1 MDMKGRRE
9 RNMKTAT
16 NRFQNNA
23 HAAGTRVSA
32 AEGEN
37 LAESADS
44 QVKSSPIASDESLV
58 WDEEVLAAW
67 ESVRPWI
74 ATILAQFHLLADL
87 DDVHQEAFLRLCER
101 RHKYDSSRGTIGAWV
116 WIIAKSTVFDHLSHH
131 CDMAE
136 ELMSAVPEN
145 NVSAAVGDVESAAAE
160 VLQLLKA
167 AAETT
172 DYFRAIEIALW
183 FDGNAVKAAETW
195 GISAQAAQDS
205 RTRVHR
211 IGRVIARALLE
222 HEWRQV
228 HGIGESASVATLAA
242 CLPADA
248 GSLSYLEALAE
259 VGSVEELSIDRLM
272 ELTGLSRNSA
282 KKHAARTKKLLSIA
296 RSVVETGTI
305 TTMVPDG
312 AKK

>member
-1 MDMKGRRE
+1 MKQL
-9 RNMKTAT
+9 AT
-16 NRFQNNA
+16 ISKDSV

-44 QVKSSPIASDESLV
+44 QVKSSPVAADEGLV
-58 WDEEVLAAW
+58 WDEDVLAAW

-74 ATILAQFHLLADL
+74 ASILAQFHLLADL
-87 DDVHQEAFLRLCER
+87 DDVHQEVFLRLCEG

-116 WIIAKSTVFDHLSHH
+116 WIIAKSTVFDHLSHR

-136 ELMSAVPEN
+136 ELMSVVPEN
-145 NVSAAVGDVESAAAE
+145 SVSASVGDVESAAA

-172 DYFRAIEIALW
+172 DYFRAVEIALW

-195 GISAQAAQDS
+195 GISARAAQDS
-205 RTRVHR
+205 RARVHR

-222 HEWRQV
+222 YEWRQE
-228 HGIGESASVATLAA
+228 HGIVGSASVATLAA
-242 CLPADA
+242 CLPSDA

-259 VGSVEELSIDRLM
+259 VGSVAALSIDRLM
-272 ELTGLSRNSA
+272 ELTGLSRNLA

-305 TTMVPDG
+305 TTSECG
-312 AKK
+312 

>member
-1 MDMKGRRE
+1 
-9 RNMKTAT
+9 MKTAT

-44 QVKSSPIASDESLV
+44 QVKSSPVAADEGLV

-116 WIIAKSTVFDHLSHH
+116 WIIAKSTVFDHLSYR

-145 NVSAAVGDVESAAAE
+145 SVSAPVGDVESAAA

-172 DYFRAIEIALW
+172 DYFRAVEIALW

-228 HGIGESASVATLAA
+228 HSIGESASVATLAA

-259 VGSVEELSIDRLM
+259 VGSVEALSIDRLM

>member
-1 MDMKGRRE
+1 MKQL
-9 RNMKTAT
+9 AT
-16 NRFQNNA
+16 ISKDSV

-44 QVKSSPIASDESLV
+44 QVKSSPVAADEGLV

-74 ATILAQFHLLADL
+74 ASILAQFHLLADL
-87 DDVHQEAFLRLCER
+87 DDVHQEVFLRLCEG

-116 WIIAKSTVFDHLSHH
+116 WIIAKSTVFDHLSHR

-136 ELMSAVPEN
+136 ELMSVVPEN
-145 NVSAAVGDVESAAAE
+145 SVSAAVGDVESAAA

-172 DYFRAIEIALW
+172 DYFRAVEIALW

-195 GISAQAAQDS
+195 GISARAAQDS
-205 RTRVHR
+205 RARVHR

-222 HEWRQV
+222 YEWRQE
-228 HGIGESASVATLAA
+228 HGIVGSASVATLAA
-242 CLPADA
+242 CLPSDA
-248 GSLSYLEALAE
+248 GSLSYLESLAE
-259 VGSVEELSIDRLM
+259 VGSV
-272 ELTGLSRNSA
+272 
-282 KKHAARTKKLLSIA
+282 AAL
-296 RSVVETGTI
+296 
-305 TTMVPDG
+305 
-312 AKK
+312 

>member
-1 MDMKGRRE
+1 MKQL
-9 RNMKTAT
+9 AT
-16 NRFQNNA
+16 ISKDSV

-44 QVKSSPIASDESLV
+44 QVKSSPVAADEGLV

-116 WIIAKSTVFDHLSHH
+116 WIIAKSTVFDHLSHR
-131 CDMAE
+131 CEMTE

-145 NVSAAVGDVESAAAE
+145 SVSVPVGDVESAAA

-172 DYFRAIEIALW
+172 DYFRAVEIALW

-205 RTRVHR
+205 RARVHR

-222 HEWRQV
+222 YEWRQV
-228 HGIGESASVATLAA
+228 HGIVGSASVATLAA
-242 CLPADA
+242 CLPSDA

-305 TTMVPDG
+305 TTSEWG
-312 AKK
+312 

>member
-1 MDMKGRRE
+1 MKQL
-9 RNMKTAT
+9 AT
-16 NRFQNNA
+16 ISKDSV

-44 QVKSSPIASDESLV
+44 QVKSSPVAADEGLV

-74 ATILAQFHLLADL
+74 ASILAQFHLLADL
-87 DDVHQEAFLRLCER
+87 DDVHQEVFLRLCEG

-116 WIIAKSTVFDHLSHH
+116 WIIAKSTVFDHLSHR

-136 ELMSAVPEN
+136 ELMSVVPEN
-145 NVSAAVGDVESAAAE
+145 SVSAAVGDVESAAA

-172 DYFRAIEIALW
+172 DYFRAVEIALW

-211 IGRVIARALLE
+211 IGRVIARGLLE
-222 HEWRQV
+222 YEWRQV
-228 HGIGESASVATLAA
+228 HGIVGSASVATLAA

-259 VGSVEELSIDRLM
+259 VGSVEALSIDRLM

-305 TTMVPDG
+305 TTSEWG
-312 AKK
+312 

>member
-1 MDMKGRRE
+1 
-9 RNMKTAT
+9 MKTAT

-23 HAAGTRVSA
+23 HAATTRVA
-32 AEGEN
+32 GTCAQN

-44 QVKSSPIASDESLV
+44 QVKSSPVAADEGLV

-116 WIIAKSTVFDHLSHH
+116 WIIAKSTVFDHLSHR

-145 NVSAAVGDVESAAAE
+145 SVSAPVGDVESAAE

-172 DYFRAIEIALW
+172 DYFRAVEIALW

-205 RTRVHR
+205 RARVHR
-211 IGRVIARALLE
+211 IGRVITRALLE

-228 HGIGESASVATLAA
+228 HGIVGSASVATLAA

-259 VGSVEELSIDRLM
+259 VGSVEVLSIDRLM

-305 TTMVPDG
+305 ITSECG
-312 AKK
+312 

>member
-1 MDMKGRRE
+1 
-9 RNMKTAT
+9 MKTAT

-23 HAAGTRVSA
+23 HAATTRVA
-32 AEGEN
+32 EN
-37 LAESADS
+37 LAESVDS
-44 QVKSSPIASDESLV
+44 QVKSSPVAADEGLV

-74 ATILAQFHLLADL
+74 ASILAQFHLLADL
-87 DDVHQEAFLRLCER
+87 DDVHQEAFLKLCER

-116 WIIAKSTVFDHLSHH
+116 WIIAKSTVFDHLSHR

-136 ELMSAVPEN
+136 ELMFAVPEN
-145 NVSAAVGDVESAAAE
+145 SISAPVGDVESSAAE
-160 VLQLLKA
+160 VLQILKA
-167 AAETT
+167 AVDTT

-195 GISAQAAQDS
+195 DISVRAAQDS
-205 RTRVHR
+205 RARVYR
-211 IGRVIARALLE
+211 IGRVITRALLE

-228 HGIGESASVATLAA
+228 HGIVEPASVATLAA
-242 CLPADA
+242 CLPTES
-248 GSLSYLEALAE
+248 GSLSYLKALAE
-259 VGSVEELSIDRLM
+259 VGSVEALSIDRLM

-282 KKHAARTKKLLSIA
+282 KKYAARTKKLLSIA

-305 TTMVPDG
+305 ATFEEEV
-312 AKK
+312 

>member
-1 MDMKGRRE
+1 
-9 RNMKTAT
+9 MKTAT

-44 QVKSSPIASDESLV
+44 QVKSSPVAADEGLV

-116 WIIAKSTVFDHLSHH
+116 WIIAKSTVFDHLSHR
-131 CDMAE
+131 CEMAE
-136 ELMSAVPEN
+136 DLVSVVPEN
-145 NVSAAVGDVESAAAE
+145 SVSAAVGDVESAAA

-172 DYFRAIEIALW
+172 DYFRAVEIALW

-195 GISAQAAQDS
+195 GISPRAAQDS
-205 RTRVHR
+205 RARVHR

-222 HEWRQV
+222 YEWRQV

-259 VGSVEELSIDRLM
+259 VGSVEALSIDRLM
-272 ELTGLSRNSA
+272 ELTGLSRNLT

-305 TTMVPDG
+305 ITSECG
-312 AKK
+312 

>member
-1 MDMKGRRE
+1 MNMKGRRE
-9 RNMKTAT
+9 RRMKTAS
-16 NRFQNNA
+16 NYPKSNA
-23 HAAGTRVSA
+23 HAATTRVA
-32 AEGEN
+32 GTCAQN

-44 QVKSSPIASDESLV
+44 QVKSSPVAADEGLV

-87 DDVHQEAFLRLCER
+87 DDVHQEAFLRLCEG

-116 WIIAKSTVFDHLSHH
+116 WIIAKRTVFDHLSHR

-136 ELMSAVPEN
+136 ELMSVVPEN
-145 NVSAAVGDVESAAAE
+145 SVSAAVGDVESAAA

-172 DYFRAIEIALW
+172 DYFRAVEIALW

-195 GISAQAAQDS
+195 GISARAAQDS
-205 RTRVHR
+205 RARVHR

-222 HEWRQV
+222 YEWRQV
-228 HGIGESASVATLAA
+228 HGIVGSASVATLAA

-259 VGSVEELSIDRLM
+259 VGSVEVLSIDRLM
-272 ELTGLSRNSA
+272 ELTGLSRNLA

-305 TTMVPDG
+305 TTSECG
-312 AKK
+312 

>member
-1 MDMKGRRE
+1 MKQL
-9 RNMKTAT
+9 AT
-16 NRFQNNA
+16 ISKDSV

-44 QVKSSPIASDESLV
+44 QVKSSPVAADEGLV

-74 ATILAQFHLLADL
+74 ASILAQFHLLADL
-87 DDVHQEAFLRLCER
+87 DDVHQEVFLRLCEG

-116 WIIAKSTVFDHLSHH
+116 WIIAKSTVFDHLSHR

-136 ELMSAVPEN
+136 ELMSVVPEN
-145 NVSAAVGDVESAAAE
+145 SVSAAVGDVESAAA

-172 DYFRAIEIALW
+172 DYFRAVEIALW

-195 GISAQAAQDS
+195 GISARAAQDS
-205 RTRVHR
+205 RARVHR

-222 HEWRQV
+222 YEWRQE
-228 HGIGESASVATLAA
+228 HGIVGSASVATLAA
-242 CLPADA
+242 CLPSDA

-259 VGSVEELSIDRLM
+259 VGSVAALSIDRLM
-272 ELTGLSRNSA
+272 ELTGLSRNLA

-305 TTMVPDG
+305 TTSECG
-312 AKK
+312 

>member
-1 MDMKGRRE
+1 MNMKGRRE
-9 RNMKTAT
+9 RRMKTAS
-16 NRFQNNA
+16 NYPKSNA
-23 HAAGTRVSA
+23 HAATTRVA
-32 AEGEN
+32 GTCAQN

-44 QVKSSPIASDESLV
+44 QVKSSPVAADEGLV

-116 WIIAKSTVFDHLSHH
+116 WIIAKSTVFDHLSHR
-131 CDMAE
+131 CEMAE

-145 NVSAAVGDVESAAAE
+145 SVSAPVGDVESAAA

-228 HGIGESASVATLAA
+228 HGIVGSASVATLAA

-259 VGSVEELSIDRLM
+259 VGSVEALSIDRLM

-305 TTMVPDG
+305 TTSEWG
-312 AKK
+312 

>member
-1 MDMKGRRE
+1 MKKLATIS
-9 RNMKTAT
+9 KTSV
-16 NRFQNNA
+16 
-23 HAAGTRVSA
+23 HAADTRVS
-32 AEGEN
+32 GTCVRN
-37 LAESADS
+37 LAESANS
-44 QVKSSPIASDESLV
+44 QVKSSPIASDEGLV

-74 ATILAQFHLLADL
+74 ASILAQFHLLADL
-87 DDVHQEAFLRLCER
+87 DDVHQEALLRLCEG

-116 WIIAKSTVFDHLSHH
+116 WIIAKSTVFDHLSHR

-136 ELMSAVPEN
+136 ELMSVVPEN
-145 NVSAAVGDVESAAAE
+145 SVSAAVGDVESAAA

-172 DYFRAIEIALW
+172 DYFRAVEIALW

-195 GISAQAAQDS
+195 GISARAAQDS
-205 RTRVHR
+205 RARVHR

-222 HEWRQV
+222 YEWRQE
-228 HGIGESASVATLAA
+228 HGIVGSASVATLAA
-242 CLPADA
+242 CLPSDA

-259 VGSVEELSIDRLM
+259 VGSVAALSIDRLM
-272 ELTGLSRNSA
+272 ELTGLSRNLA

-305 TTMVPDG
+305 TTSECG
-312 AKK
+312 